1 MHDKLMRTKSALDAK
16 VEKIVTFVLV
26 RPGGHRGRPNLLKL
40 LSLTEFV
47 PKLIVVNASLVSA
60 T

>member
-1 MHDKLMRTKSALDAK
+1 MRTKSALDAK

-26 RPGGHRGRPNLLKL
+26 GPRGHRGRPDLLKL

-47 PKLIVVNASLVSA
+47 TKLIVVNASLVSA